1 MCLSKSFKNFFVCV
15 EAFKM
20 PPYTK
25 NEIFYK
31 DISFDTTYIQYPTTY
46 QLIGNLPVINLLQSC
61 KVHGDL

>member
-1 MCLSKSFKNFFVCV
+1 
-15 EAFKM
+15 M

-31 DISFDTTYIQYPTTY
+31 DISFDTTYIQYPTTH